1 MASGDAQHLPLAT
14 DEEEAND
21 HVELGTLPSSP
32 TGNKEHGMETVEDED
47 DGNEDADEEVNK
59 HMLCYYLFL
68 LQGGTLYF
76 LFTF

>member
-1 MASGDAQHLPLAT
+1 MASGDVQHRPLAT

-32 TGNKEHGMETVEDED
+32 TGNIENGMETIEDEE

-68 LQGGTLYF
+68 L
-76 LFTF
+76 